1 MWPTPIPLAFAGPL
15 GRDQA
20 FPITF
25 LARPQLLT
33 R

>member
-1 MWPTPIPLAFAGPL
+1 MRPTSIPFAYPL
-15 GRDQA
+15 IRDQT

-33 R
+33 RS